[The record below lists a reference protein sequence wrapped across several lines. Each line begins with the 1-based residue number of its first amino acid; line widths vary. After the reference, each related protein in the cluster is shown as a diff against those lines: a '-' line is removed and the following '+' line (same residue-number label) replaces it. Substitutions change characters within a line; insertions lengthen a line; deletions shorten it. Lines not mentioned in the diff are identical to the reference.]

1 VAGEETSA
9 EAAPEAAPDAAEDGS
24 YLSTWDCVLLTALL
38 GAVLY
43 YYFFSSSDAPADFQP
58 TDIHISSSPVV
69 RTERSD
75 DASFIGQMRK
85 SGSKVV
91 VFYGSQTGTAEEFA
105 SRIAKEFS
113 KYGLKSIIADPEE
126 CDMSDLSALPSSI
139 PEHLVVLCMA
149 TYGEGDPT
157 DNAAEFYQMLQDQE
171 MDLEG
176 LRYCVFALGNKTYE
190 QYNETGRYVNKRL
203 AELRAERVFPIGEGD
218 DDANMEDDFITWK
231 DELVPKVCELFGLE
245 EAGEE
250 VSMRQY
256 ELTEP
261 EDVDPDRLFQG
272 EIGRLKTHLPE
283 KQRPPFDVKNPYM
296 AAVLVNRELHTDSG
310 RNCLHIEVDIKDS
323 RIRYEAGDHV
333 AVFPSN
339 KAALV
344 ERLCSLLS
352 KAPDTVFSLT
362 NPEAY
367 ASKKSPFPCPT
378 TYRTALT
385 HYVDICAPP
394 RTHVL
399 KEFLRHTTGEE
410 DRARLSLMT
419 GKGEAGKAA
428 YHAWVVEA
436 CRSVVAVLEDL
447 PTCRPPLDLV
457 CEMLPRLQARYYSIS
472 SSSRTHPTSIHIT
485 AVVLRYGTP
494 TGRTHDGVATTWL
507 MDRRPGDKL
516 PIFVRRSQFRL
527 PVKSQV
533 PVVMI
538 GPGTGLAPFRG
549 FLQERG
555 AARGRGDT
563 TGQTLLYF
571 GCRHKDKDYI
581 YRDELEAWRD
591 EGLITLRTAF
601 SRDQES
607 KVYVQ
612 HLLAEDAETI
622 WDIIGK
628 QKGHIYVCGDA
639 KNMAREVHAEI
650 VAAVR
655 TCGDKSAQEAEDYVK
670 TMVAKRR
677 YCSDVWS

>member
-1 VAGEETSA
+1 V
-9 EAAPEAAPDAAEDGS
+9 DAAEAVVEAADDS
-24 YLSTWDCVLLTALL
+24 YLSTWDWLLL
-38 GAVLY
+38 GALLVAVVY
-43 YYFFSSSDAPADFQP
+43 YMFFSNNDSSSDFQP

-69 RTERSD
+69 RTDRSD
-75 DASFIGQMRK
+75 DASFIGQMK
-85 SGSKVV
+85 QSGSNVV

-126 CDMSDLSALPSSI
+126 CDMSDLSVLPTAISD
-139 PEHLVVLCMA
+139 HLVVLCMA

-171 MDLEG
+171 MDLNG
-176 LRYCVFALGNKTYE
+176 LRYCVFGLGNKTYE
-190 QYNETGRYVNKRL
+190 LYNETGRYVNKRL
-203 AELRAERVFPIGEGD
+203 AEFGAERVFPMGEGD
-218 DDANMEDDFITWK
+218 DDANMEDDFVTWK
-231 DELVPKVCELFGLE
+231 DELIPKVCELFGLD
-245 EAGEE
+245 EAGEDM
-250 VSMRQY
+250 SMRQY

-261 EDVDPDRLFQG
+261 EEWDPDRLFQG

-296 AAVLVNRELHTDSG
+296 ATVLTNRELHKNSG

-323 RIRYEAGDHV
+323 RLRYEAGDHV

-344 ERLCSLLS
+344 EQLCSILD
-352 KAPDTVFSLT
+352 KDPDKVFTLKNT
-362 NPEAY
+362 DAY
-367 ASKKSPFPCPT
+367 SSKKHPFPCPT

-410 DRARLSLMT
+410 DRAHLTLLT
-419 GKGEAGKAA
+419 AKGEEGKAL
-428 YHAWVVEA
+428 YQGWVVDA
-436 CRSVVAVLEDL
+436 CRSVLHVLEDL
-447 PTCRPPLDLV
+447 PSCRPPLDLV

-485 AVVLRYGTP
+485 AVVLRYTTP
-494 TGRTHDGVATTWL
+494 TNRTHDGVATTWL
-507 MDRRPGDKL
+507 MDRQPGDKL

-527 PVKSQV
+527 PVKAAV

-555 AARGRGDT
+555 AAKARGDALGT
-563 TGQTLLYF
+563 TVLYF
-571 GCRHKDKDYI
+571 GCRHRDQDYI
-581 YRDELEAWRD
+581 YREELEAWEA
-591 EGLITLRTAF
+591 EGLVSLRTAF
-601 SRDQES
+601 SRDQAT

-612 HLLAEDAETI
+612 HLVASDAQQL
-622 WDIIGK
+622 WDIIGR
-628 QKGHIYVCGDA
+628 QKGHVYVCGDA
-639 KNMAREVHAEI
+639 KNMAREVHAAI

-655 TCGDKSAQEAEDYVK
+655 DQGGKSTQEAEDYVK
-670 TMVAKRR
+670 GMVAKRR